1 MKRFVILSAFLLLC
15 LTPLSLSAGTVEDRG
30 KAWLDAQKD
39 PAAINVDGTWISDEF
54 GDLHLSQDAGS
65 RDVQGAGGG
74 YGLMGIVSGK
84 SLYLLFTSGRTV
96 EYCAV
101 LSSGSGNSLSGTYSN
116 RVSRLR
122 FGSGLCQEKS
132 RRMYMSKK

>member
-15 LTPLSLSAGTVEDRG
+15 LTPLSLSAGTVEDQG

-39 PAAINVDGTWISDEF
+39 PAAINVDEF

>member
-15 LTPLSLSAGTVEDRG
+15 LTPLSLSAGTVEDQG

-39 PAAINVDGTWISDEF
+39 PAAISVDGTWSSDAF
-54 GDLHLSQDAGS
+54 GDLQLSQDAGS
-65 RDVQGAGGG
+65 RDVHGVGGG
-74 YGLMGIVSGK
+74 YGLTGIVSGK

-101 LSSGSGNSLSGTYSN
+101 LKSGSGNSLMGTYSD
-116 RVSRLR
+116 RVTRLR
-122 FGSGLCQEKS
+122 FGLGLCQVKG
-132 RRMYMSKK
+132 RPMFMSKK